1 MPVRCAPSLR
11 LPCCCI
17 SPSGAPPP
25 APRPKILYRGS
36 PRVYA
41 AQASAAMTIDRA
53 HSARG
58 QTLEYSQS
66 LNERNTFYFNRST
79 AGPSSGPQ
87 DPTMLPTV
95 LELPPPSLEANA
107 GSSPPPR
114 ISALSASAPAS
125 TGAVGRW
132 VQLSYRSSTAL
143 IIIADDSV
151 YCWPPAGEKPTEVCG
166 HRKTTLSQLR

>member
-1 MPVRCAPSLR
+1 MP
-11 LPCCCI
+11 
-17 SPSGAPPP
+17 
-25 APRPKILYRGS
+25 
-36 PRVYA
+36 
-41 AQASAAMTIDRA
+41 ASAAMTIDRA
-53 HSARG
+53 PSARG

-125 TGAVGRW
+125 TGAVGSW
-132 VQLSYRSSTAL
+132 QETYRSMRPSK
-143 IIIADDSV
+143 DDAV
-151 YCWPPAGEKPTEVCG
+151 PA
-166 HRKTTLSQLR
+166 